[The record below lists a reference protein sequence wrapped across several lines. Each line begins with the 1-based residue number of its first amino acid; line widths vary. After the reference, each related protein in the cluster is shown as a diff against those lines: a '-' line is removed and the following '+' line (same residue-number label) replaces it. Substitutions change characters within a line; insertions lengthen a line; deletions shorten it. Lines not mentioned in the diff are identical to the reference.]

1 MSPSGPGPP
10 RQTRL
15 QVTGTGI
22 PPTSWPR
29 VFNRFWRS
37 RQASQTSGS
46 GSGSG
51 CGTGLA
57 VAAELTRTAAS

>member
-46 GSGSG
+46 GSG
-51 CGTGLA
+51 TGLA